1 MSNEDHLL
9 TGDFDFAEYS
19 LKVLADKLE
28 DIIELSTGNW
38 LIIWC
43 IFGLFMISDY
53 IDLVTESQT
62 MFLAG
67 SSIFACYMSCIAI
80 LMFQNKA
87 HHIRSEL
94 VHPLH
99 LSAAHDYRKKADAVR
114 SGFTTAIGKYFKR
127 REQASRIWKAL

>member
-1 MSNEDHLL
+1 MQINICAFDLFLTGYNKHAEEMSNEDHLL

-53 IDLVTESQT
+53 IDLVTE
-62 MFLAG
+62 
-67 SSIFACYMSCIAI
+67 
-80 LMFQNKA
+80 
-87 HHIRSEL
+87 R
-94 VHPLH
+94 
-99 LSAAHDYRKKADAVR
+99 
-114 SGFTTAIGKYFKR
+114 
-127 REQASRIWKAL
+127 